1 MPEPTVDQL
10 ELELATVRHRLYLA
24 EAVALAAVDLVN
36 GQVRLMPYNLE
47 RLSTALRSWKRT
59 FDEAAAAPARPHTG
73 D

>member
-1 MPEPTVDQL
+1 MPGQTVDQL

>member
-10 ELELATVRHRLYLA
+10 ELELATLRHRLYLA
-24 EAVALAAVDLVN
+24 EAVALAATDLVN

-59 FDEAAAAPARPHTG
+59 FDEAAVAHARPHTG